1 MAMMTPESILI
12 ETIYV
17 PRRFDGSRDDQKVQD
32 LAESILE
39 DGQKV
44 PIQVRPDK
52 DRFVLVSG
60 YHRLEACRAL
70 GEATIS
76 AIVVHAQLH

>member
-1 MAMMTPESILI
+1 MPIMTPTAI
-12 ETIYV
+12 EIATIYV
-17 PRRFDGSRDDQKVQD
+17 PRRFDGQLDERKVRD

-44 PIQVRPDK
+44 PIQVRHDR

-70 GEATIS
+70 GEATIN